1 MPSLFLRP
9 ICMSV
14 TYISKKILWYAWMQ
28 SSIPLK
34 LISEWI
40 MSLCHRVS
48 FTFKY
53 PLFPITDASEVV
65 VSNITHWSRL
75 VPQAKFLIYF
85 LKLSELYIHVAYVIK
100 IKAEASHNIKFQR
113 PD

>member
-9 ICMSV
+9 MSV

-65 VSNITHWSRL
+65 LSNIIHWSRW
-75 VPQAKFLIYF
+75 PSQTKFDTIWLTYTF
-85 LKLSELYIHVAYVIK
+85 RRATSPTFPEDYTPKLNP
-100 IKAEASHNIKFQR
+100 ASQN
-113 PD
+113 